1 MGQNILKSSMKVKAD
16 PPFELLMASLKSI
29 DARNNYKANYLRF
42 LEFTGMKNGQQ
53 IIDTPPKKLTQL
65 IIDYVL
71 DLSERVNPN
80 TIPGYL
86 SCVRSFLEINDV
98 ELRWKKIKKFYPA
111 KIKISGQNAYSTEQ
125 VKKML
130 SVTRKLQHRALIH
143 FFASTAARVSSVY
156 YQYDTKSKRSLTL
169 GDLRDMPHG
178 CQQVTIYRDTKEEYI
193 TFLTP
198 EAVIEIENYWLK
210 EERGGNC

>member
-111 KIKISGQNAYSTEQ
+111 KIKSSGQNAYSTKQ
-125 VKKML
+125 VKKN
-130 SVTRKLQHRALIH
+130 A
-143 FFASTAARVSSVY
+143 
-156 YQYDTKSKRSLTL
+156 
-169 GDLRDMPHG
+169 
-178 CQQVTIYRDTKEEYI
+178 
-193 TFLTP
+193 
-198 EAVIEIENYWLK
+198 
-210 EERGGNC
+210 

>member
-1 MGQNILKSSMKVKAD
+1 MGGKILKTSMNEKVD
-16 PPFELLMASLKSI
+16 QPLELLMASLKSI
-29 DARNNYKANYLRF
+29 DSRGNYKRNYLRF

-53 IIDTPPKKLTQL
+53 ILDTTPKKLTM
-65 IIDYVL
+65 IIIEYVL

-80 TIPGYL
+80 TIPSYL

-111 KIKISGQNAYSTEQ
+111 TIKISGQNAYSTEQ

-143 FFASTAARVSSVY
+143 FFASTPSRVGSVY
-156 YQYDTKSKRSLTL
+156 YQYNAKSKRSLTI

-178 CQQVTIYRDTKEEYI
+178 CQWRKCCC
-193 TFLTP
+193 
-198 EAVIEIENYWLK
+198 N
-210 EERGGNC
+210 